1 MADPKPSS
9 SNTEVSKT
17 EAAKTEMSSNES
29 TNAQSS
35 KAGFSLNDKLRGAS
49 GAFPKGTTIV
59 TTLHEGRD
67 AGMTVS
73 AFSSLSLNP
82 PLVML
87 SVGNRSSSLP
97 KLVEGN
103 PVAISVLAQGQAP
116 LAQQFARKGIDRFAG
131 VKTQR
136 TALDVP
142 VISGCAS
149 WFTGTIES
157 KTPAGDHTIV
167 IVRVEDCDSDASV
180 APLLY
185 QGGEFHCW
193 PELGWRPSSI

>member
-1 MADPKPSS
+1 MADPKPQS
-9 SNTEVSKT
+9 SNTDSPASPATSTSADVP
-17 EAAKTEMSSNES
+17 SSSGNS
-29 TNAQSS
+29 RL
-35 KAGFSLNDKLRGAS
+35 SLNDKLRGAS

-59 TTLHEGRD
+59 TTLHEGKD

-87 SVGNRSSSLP
+87 SVGNHSSSLP

-131 VKTQR
+131 VETQR
-136 TALDVP
+136 TSLGVP

-149 WFTGTIES
+149 WFTGTIQS

-167 IVRVEDCDSDASV
+167 IVHVEDCASDAEI

-185 QGGEFHCW
+185 QGGEFHHW

>member
-1 MADPKPSS
+1 MADPKPQS
-9 SNTEVSKT
+9 SNTDSPASPATSTSTDVP
-17 EAAKTEMSSNES
+17 SSSGNS
-29 TNAQSS
+29 RL
-35 KAGFSLNDKLRGAS
+35 SLNDKLRGAS

-59 TTLHEGRD
+59 TTLHEGKD

-87 SVGNRSSSLP
+87 SVGNHSSSLP

-131 VKTQR
+131 VETQR
-136 TALDVP
+136 TSLGVP

-149 WFTGTIES
+149 WFTGTIQS

-167 IVRVEDCDSDASV
+167 IVHVEDCDSDAEI

-185 QGGEFHCW
+185 QGGEFHRW